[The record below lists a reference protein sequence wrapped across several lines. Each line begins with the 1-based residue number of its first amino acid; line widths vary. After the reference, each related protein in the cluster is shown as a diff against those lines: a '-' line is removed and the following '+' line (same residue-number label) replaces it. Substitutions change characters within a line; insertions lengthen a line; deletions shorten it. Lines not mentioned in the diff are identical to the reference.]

1 MGRTE
6 NTGAKMMGDLM
17 VELGGNPVQVEVIK
31 AEIQLKTEQKDLV
44 VYSISPEGFIQGN
57 VPTKYEDGVL
67 SFTVGDKWRS
77 MYYLIQIN

>member
-1 MGRTE
+1 MI
-6 NTGAKMMGDLM
+6 GDL
-17 VELGGNPVQVEVIK
+17 VVDIGSNPVQVEVIK
-31 AEIQLKTEQKDLV
+31 AKIQLKTQQKDLV

-67 SFTVGDKWRS
+67 SFEVGEKWRS